1 MISMNADYK
10 ISPNAK
16 ETSFFL
22 FLGGIKQAANRYDTL
37 QKFVPEKNRMHEVWV
52 KVSYDYTPEV

>member
-1 MISMNADYK
+1 MNADYN

-52 KVSYDYTPEV
+52 KVSPEV